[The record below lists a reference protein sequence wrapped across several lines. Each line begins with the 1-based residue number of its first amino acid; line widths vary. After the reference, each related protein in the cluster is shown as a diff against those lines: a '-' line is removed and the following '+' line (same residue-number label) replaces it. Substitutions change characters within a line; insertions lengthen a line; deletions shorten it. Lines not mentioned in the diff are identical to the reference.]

1 MANIDPNTGLAQTG
15 VATPTLGVQ
24 PTVPPLVQPVYT
36 PGQNFQFDPTQAT
49 AQATAQASSIYDP
62 QKAQIEALNKIS
74 QAQTAQTKITTEKQF
89 ADELTARIEAINAR
103 GAFFGGGAIDQ
114 QNDLGQRKTSAL
126 TNLDLNQQSAD
137 LSAQAQQAGL
147 NAQQIQYIQD
157 KVSGA
162 QGSAYSMWK
171 DSYGMWQDKENAR
184 IQAESVAYQKEQ
196 DKIAQAN
203 ADRDY
208 QLALQRIA
216 DDKKAS
222 KAAKKAAEKEAKRR
236 HEEEIAKI
244 NAK

>member
-1 MANIDPNTGLAQTG
+1 MALDPITGMPQAVTTLPAVG
-15 VATPTLGVQ
+15 ATQ
-24 PTVPPLVQPVYT
+24 PPIQQPVYT

-49 AQATAQASSIYDP
+49 AQATAQAGSIYNP
-62 QKAQIEALNKIS
+62 QIAQIEALNKIS

-114 QNDLGQRKTSAL
+114 QNDLGQRKTTAL

-137 LSAQAQQAGL
+137 LGAQAQQAGL
-147 NAQQIQYIQD
+147 NAAQIQYIQD

-184 IQAESVAYQKEQ
+184 IAAEERAQ
-196 DKIAQAN
+196 AQAN
-203 ADRDY
+203 ADRNY
-208 QLALQRIA
+208 QLQLAQIKA
-216 DDKKAS
+216 DKKASKDAKKKAS
-222 KAAKKAAEKEAKRR
+222 KAAKIA
-236 HEEEIAKI
+236 HEEAMAKI
-244 NAK
+244 NAPK